1 MTLDFEKYREEVLS
15 SDPDT
20 RVVGVEGLRE
30 AVELDPSVAGEV
42 AELLGVALDEGL
54 DRLVQ
59 EAEGVEYVDE
69 LARETVKGDEM
80 VWKALTGLAEVAEH
94 DLEAVKG
101 VVDGSTVDFFIDA
114 CFDGRD

>member
-15 SDPDT
+15 SDPVV
-20 RVVGVEGLRE
+20 RVAGVEALRE
-30 AVELDPSVAGEV
+30 VVELDPSVAGSV
-42 AELLGVALDEGL
+42 AVLLGVALDEGL

-59 EAEGVEYVDE
+59 EEEGVECVDE
-69 LARETVKGDEM
+69 LSRETVRDDEM

-94 DLEAVKG
+94 DMEAVKG

-114 CFDGRD
+114 CFDD